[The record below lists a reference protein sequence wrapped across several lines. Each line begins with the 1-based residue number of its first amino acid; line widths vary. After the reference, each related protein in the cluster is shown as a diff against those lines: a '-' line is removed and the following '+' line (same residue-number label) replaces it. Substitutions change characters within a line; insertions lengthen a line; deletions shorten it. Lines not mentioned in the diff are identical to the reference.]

1 MHDLREE
8 TKKTEAGAV
17 AATPECSEGEILTST
32 TEDGKVFKNNARI
45 TIPQQLRDFPG
56 ARFILIDKK
65 RGEGKKPKETGWQID
80 KNYEWNAPALDGYIY
95 GGGNYG
101 IATGFGWLCCFDA
114 DEYERLL
121 ELGVIAKLP
130 KTFTVRTGRTSSEGR
145 HYWYKI
151 VGIKNKIVFFDTVLR
166 DPKDATQ
173 FLHLGE
179 IQTAGFFAIGPNC
192 IHKSGKK
199 YEVIDESPIAEITV
213 EQLSEITKGL
223 GTTKKEKKRIEG
235 SIKIDHE
242 DYDIDISLIAEPRGN
257 VEKLKGSSGGVEYRG
272 KSPFHDSEHGKNFSI
287 NPSKGVWCCYRC
299 NSGGG
304 WKELLAVEMGL
315 ISCAQAG
322 NTRLNSEQYK
332 KIYDEARRRG
342 LIREKIIDAPFE
354 ELELETKKYVD
365 ELQPILPK
373 GDLELWI
380 GSPRAGKSYIS
391 AKLLINTGEGN
402 YFAPN
407 HEIVRHVLRDAT
419 KMGIK
424 KCVHLEGKHQRGM
437 CRKGENER
445 LQCKQCIMFP
455 NQQREEGEIGETW
468 ASMKRKANNLLKQKN
483 ILTKEEVP
491 HDMCPYYTLKFAEE
505 FANYCFTVINNI
517 NSTGMGTERN
527 RKLTVIDE
535 DTCMN
540 FFYPQSVEIA
550 KITRAHGKLHITTPL
565 DNMDISARILELQE
579 NGGKKRL
586 VKYANKIDEIK
597 KMLAG
602 LDGSEVEANDIKDI
616 TMDLMANWKP
626 TIINLD
632 DEEYGNDEDVKF
644 GDIVKCMMYP
654 YNEMRVMIKTKG
666 VVSKLYLLADEKHAT
681 INMDWID
688 KTEKTVIIGAARAE
702 MFVNERGGMV
712 KEVKKFRFEDNF
724 VVLVVDDEETDAR
737 GKKGR
742 IRKKMIGII
751 KELSGSAEANTMRS
765 MMVLTGSKDEQDA
778 AEMMIGNGTFKCTEE
793 GEEALHRV
801 CISGLTATF
810 YANSK
815 ISRGQD
821 VDEFNVMFAL
831 GTDFA
836 QPFMSEIDAEM
847 ARKITIDEITNSVL
861 RISPTRKRGDE
872 LAKLIVIPKGEEW
885 KIKYLG
891 GRIIETKESATKIA
905 NVIKAMKIASESEK
919 GNGELKISNE
929 GCNKHEIY
937 EKLHN
942 AMMNANEYVDEKQ
955 LKTTMAL
962 IMGIIKSESS
972 KWWTKREIENK
983 LKTGG
988 RLFDAAIESI
998 AFSREA
1004 QVRNGSSGKVR
1015 IKSKKSASNDLDTR

>member
-1 MHDLREE
+1 MHDSEGTNR
-8 TKKTEAGAV
+8 KAEAGAV
-17 AATPECSEGEILTST
+17 AATPECSEGDLLTST
-32 TEDGKVFKNNARI
+32 TSDDKVFKNNAQI
-45 TIPQQLRDFPG
+45 AIPQQLRDFPG

-65 RGEGKKPKETGWQID
+65 KGEGKKPKETGWQID
-80 KNYEWNAPALDGYIY
+80 KNYNWNAPALDGYIY

-179 IQTAGFFAIGPNC
+179 VQTRGFFAIGPNC
-192 IHKSGKK
+192 IHKSGKR
-199 YEVIDESPIAEITV
+199 YEVIDDSPITEITV
-213 EQLSEITKGL
+213 KQLDEILSGL
-223 GTTKKEKKRIEG
+223 GTHKKEKKQTTTTL
-235 SIKIDHE
+235 KIDHV
-242 DYDIDISLIAEPRGN
+242 DYDVDLSLIAPPTGN
-257 VEKLKGSSGGVEYRG
+257 VEKLHGSNGTEYRG
-272 KSPFHDSEHGKNFSI
+272 TNPFHGSEHGRNFSI
-287 NPSKGVWCCYRC
+287 NPSKGVWCCYKC
-299 NSGGG
+299 DSGGG
-304 WKELLAVEMGL
+304 WEQLLAVDMRL
-315 ISCAQAG
+315 ISCNQAG
-322 NTRLNSEQYK
+322 PGCLSKEQYK
-332 KIYDEARRRG
+332 LVMQEARRRG

-365 ELQPILPK
+365 ELTPTLPT

-380 GSPRAGKSYIS
+380 ASPRTGKSFTS
-391 AKLLINTGEGN
+391 MKLLINTGEGN

-407 HEIVRHVLRDAT
+407 HEIVRHVLQDAT

-424 KCVHLEGKHQRGM
+424 KCVHIEGKQQPGM
-437 CRKGENER
+437 CRKEENEKFA
-445 LQCKQCIMFP
+445 CKSCLMFP
-455 NQQREEGEIGETW
+455 NQQRREDEAGETW
-468 ASMKRKANNLLKQKN
+468 ASMKRKSRDLLKQKN

-491 HDMCPYYTLKFAEE
+491 PELCPYYTLKFAKE
-505 FANYCFTVINNI
+505 FANYLFTVINNI
-517 NSTGMGTERN
+517 NMKGMGEEKN
-527 RKLTVIDE
+527 RKLTIIDE

-565 DNMDISARILELQE
+565 DNMDITARITELKE

-602 LDGSEVEANDIKDI
+602 LDGSEIEAEDIKDI
-616 TMDLMANWKP
+616 TMDLMAAWKP

-702 MFVNERGGMV
+702 MFVNERGGTI

-724 VVLVVDDEETDAR
+724 VVLVVDEEEQDAR

-742 IRKKMIGII
+742 LRKKMIEII
-751 KELSGSAEANTMRS
+751 KKLSGSAEANTMCS
-765 MMVLTGSKDEQDA
+765 MMVLTGSKDEQDSV
-778 AEMMIGNGTFKCTEE
+778 EKMIGNGVFKCTVE
-793 GEEALHRV
+793 GEDALRRV
-801 CISGLTATF
+801 IASGLVADF
-810 YANSK
+810 YANSR
-815 ISRGQD
+815 ISRGLD
-821 VDEFNVMFAL
+821 VDESNVMFAV

-836 QPFMSEIDAEM
+836 QPFMSEIDKET
-847 ARKITIDEITNSVL
+847 ARKITMDEITNSVL
-861 RISPTRKRGDE
+861 RISPTRKQGGER
-872 LAKLIVIPKGEEW
+872 AKLIVIPAGEEG

-891 GRIIETKESATKIA
+891 GRVIKTTESADAIARVIRHMKIA
-905 NVIKAMKIASESEK
+905 NESTRDGMNIKTTWDGTKK
-919 GNGELKISNE
+919 DQ
-929 GCNKHEIY
+929 IY
-937 EKLHN
+937 EKMHH
-942 AMMNANEYVDEKQ
+942 AMMNTNEYVDEDQ
-955 LKTTMAL
+955 VKTTIAL
-962 IMGIIKSESS
+962 VMGLIKSETR
-972 KWWTKREIENK
+972 KWWTKNEMRKK
-983 LKTGG
+983 LNTSEKE
-988 RLFDAAIESI
+988 FDRAIELI
-998 AFSREA
+998 AFSRAA
-1004 QVRNGSSGKVR
+1004 QIRTSDGGTIR
-1015 IKSKKSASNDLDTR
+1015 MKSKKPASSGTDTP